1 MKTSHANMEDQ
12 VHKPHRK
19 SKDRKEKKE
28 HTGGEFSLLLI
39 AICDR
44 RMLTLL
50 QSAIQRP
57 FLLPGPVSFKDKPRD
72 RKM

>member
-1 MKTSHANMEDQ
+1 MEDQ

-28 HTGGEFSLLLI
+28 HTGGKFSLLLI

-44 RMLTLL
+44 RMLMLTLL
-50 QSAIQRP
+50 QSAIPRP
-57 FLLPGPVSFKDKPRD
+57 FLLPGPVSFKDKPQD

>member
-1 MKTSHANMEDQ
+1 MEDQ

-19 SKDRKEKKE
+19 SKDRKEKKQN
-28 HTGGEFSLLLI
+28 TGGKLLLSVYLD
-39 AICDR
+39 CDR
-44 RMLTLL
+44 RMLTIQ

-57 FLLPGPVSFKDKPRD
+57 FPLLTQASFRGKQQD